1 MNRQIY
7 QLKIEKIERKI
18 ATTADAK
25 LTTDPG
31 NNETVGDR
39 NNYRSSI
46 DKAKGQSSNK
56 MSKIVPNSEKKT
68 NHFKIKTRGIDKDMG
83 FRRGAC
89 NLPSETTAMQRTNA
103 PIVRKQKTPIVNVLK
118 NKQRR

>member
-1 MNRQIY
+1 MRT
-7 QLKIEKIERKI
+7 I
-18 ATTADAK
+18 AATADAK

-89 NLPSETTAMQRTNA
+89 NLPSETATTQRT
-103 PIVRKQKTPIVNVLK
+103 KTPIVKVLK
-118 NKQRR
+118 NKQWR